1 MVLIE
6 STELLENLS
15 LLLKIS
21 REFKMHETS
30 QAYADIIRHIKFME
44 NEILLK
50 KGRLN
55 HYSSCKKSKYMA
67 D

>member
-30 QAYADIIRHIKFME
+30 QAYKDMIRHIKFME
-44 NEILLK
+44 NEILLE

-55 HYSSCKKSKYMA
+55 HYSSCKKSKCMA